1 MLIWSVALVAVVAA
15 KALKHPAFDVVAA
28 KAPKQ
33 PAVTW

>member
-1 MLIWSVALVAVVAA
+1 MLIWSVALIAVVAA
-15 KALKHPAFDVVAA
+15 KALKQPAFDVVAA